1 MKITAKTLMVSFE
14 TEVKLGNNDAIE
26 LTLIHQAF
34 IDESKDGSISV
45 DLDLSSDVTNVK
57 FLGIELESPTFK
69 SFKKLKEQLL
79 EMGIDVNNLI
89 NEKEKELINSGLE
102 DKIKLMFA
110 GKF

>member
-1 MKITAKTLMVSFE
+1 MKITNKTLMVGFE

-34 IDESKDGSISV
+34 IYEGKVGVNV
-45 DLDLSSDVTNVK
+45 DLDLSIDVTNVK
-57 FLGIELESPTFK
+57 FLGIEIENDFK
-69 SFKKLKEQLL
+69 SYKVFKANLLGLGIDIDKLIDEKEQ
-79 EMGIDVNNLI
+79 
-89 NEKEKELINSGLE
+89 ELIQDGLV